1 MQVIGLPQDAMTTHL
16 DQITQSL
23 RERILSGA
31 YASNDRLAETALAES
46 LGGSRTLIRL
56 ALSVL
61 EQESLVRREPNRG
74 FRVRGYSLDE
84 VTDAIAVRGEL
95 EAMAARLAAESGLEP
110 GTAQS
115 LRIVVEEMDG
125 ILAQGFESLLS
136 RTRWIELNGLFHR
149 DIIAASGNAAIA
161 EAVAQ
166 LSRRPLVS
174 SHAIVFDQTDPARSK
189 VQIKIA
195 HDDHHAILDAIVNR
209 QGDRAAARMREHALG
224 SGRNKRANIDAMKR
238 GTLVPKPP
246 GVNLVA
252 P

>member
-1 MQVIGLPQDAMTTHL
+1 MTTHL

-74 FRVRGYSLDE
+74 FRVRGYSLEE
-84 VTDAIAVRGEL
+84 VTDAIAVRGEV
-95 EAMAARLAAESGLEP
+95 EAMAARLAAERGLDAA
-110 GTAQS
+110 TAES
-115 LRIVVEEMDG
+115 LQIVVEEMDA
-125 ILAQGFESLLS
+125 ILDQGFESLLS
-136 RTRWIELNGLFHR
+136 RTRWIELNGHFHR
-149 DIIAASGNAAIA
+149 ALIDASGNAAIA
-161 EAVAQ
+161 DTVAQ

-174 SHAIVFDQTDPARSK
+174 SHAIVFDQTNPSRNK

-195 HDDHHAILDAIVNR
+195 HDDHRAILDAILNR
-209 QGDRAAARMREHALG
+209 QGERAAARMREHALG
-224 SGRNKRANIDAMKR
+224 SSRNKRANIDAMKR

-246 GVNLVA
+246 GVNLVVTI
-252 P
+252 

>member
-1 MQVIGLPQDAMTTHL
+1 MTTHL

-23 RERILSGA
+23 REHILSGA

-95 EAMAARLAAESGLEP
+95 EAMAARLAAERGLV
-110 GTAQS
+110 ADRALS
-115 LRIVVEEMDG
+115 LRQVVEEMDE
-125 ILAQGFESLLS
+125 ILTQGFESLLS
-136 RTRWIELNGLFHR
+136 RTRWIELNGQFHR
-149 DIIAASGNAAIA
+149 DVIEASGNASVAD
-161 EAVAQ
+161 AVSQ

-174 SHAIVFDQTDPARSK
+174 SHAIVFDQTDPERSK
-189 VQIKIA
+189 RQIKIA
-195 HDDHHAILDAIVNR
+195 HDDHHAILEAILNR
-209 QGDRAAARMREHALG
+209 QGGRAAARMREHAMG
-224 SGRNKRANIDAMKR
+224 SSRNKRENIDAMKR
-238 GTLVPKPP
+238 GTLVPVPP

-252 P
+252 TF